1 MHDPHSVQTSDVPM
15 DAGATVGELFAAQ
28 AARCPDAVALVDGGR
43 SWTYAAVELISG
55 RLAGRL
61 AELGVG
67 PETVVGVL
75 MERSAD
81 LVLSLLAIAA
91 AGGAYLPLNPRDPA
105 GRVARVLADARVSL
119 VLADLGS
126 AGHEVLAL
134 ADGVRAVVI
143 QGLAEGFGLGGD
155 AGCGP

>member
-15 DAGATVGELFAAQ
+15 DEYNGAVPAVPAGATVGELFAAQ
-28 AARCPDAVALVDGGR
+28 VARCPDAVALVDGGR
-43 SWTYAAVELISG
+43 SWTYAEVELISG

-91 AGGAYLPLNPRDPA
+91 AG
-105 GRVARVLADARVSL
+105 
-119 VLADLGS
+119 
-126 AGHEVLAL
+126 
-134 ADGVRAVVI
+134 VRT
-143 QGLAEGFGLGGD
+143 
-155 AGCGP
+155 CR